1 MKKIK
6 AFGSIGVC
14 VKWCSHH
21 GKQHGR
27 LSKLLTKELPWNPLT
42 SLLGTE
48 SSFIISGGIGF
59 TTKHR
64 HQNLL
69 MLESLH
75 LSSLS
80 KESTCADLISCR
92 SNSPEKRCMLYPS
105 QLVKSLC
112 AQIVNTEGPTVS
124 LLFLFNLPIS
134 EPIQFKPAG
143 SKGQPYVQMEWNSV
157 SLRVISASPC
167 SLQHLSR
174 R

>member
-1 MKKIK
+1 MP
-6 AFGSIGVC
+6 FVSIGVC
-14 VKWCSHH
+14 VKRCSHH

-27 LSKLLTKELPWNPLT
+27 SSKLLTKELPWNPLT

-48 SSFIISGGIGF
+48 SSFIISGGIGL

-69 MLESLH
+69 VLESLH

-92 SNSPEKRCMLYPS
+92 PKSPERRLYPS

-112 AQIVNTEGPTVS
+112 AQIVDTEGPTVS
-124 LLFLFNLPIS
+124 LLLLFFLICLSVNTHSSNLQDPKGNHMFKWNR
-134 EPIQFKPAG
+134 IQYP
-143 SKGQPYVQMEWNSV
+143 
-157 SLRVISASPC
+157 
-167 SLQHLSR
+167 
-174 R
+174 